1 MARARSRSPPAGP
14 DAPALARSV
23 LGSVFD
29 ALDDGRGHVRLDE
42 LGAVGFNTQPM
53 VAPGDPGL
61 LRDRFVD
68 VVAGLLGR
76 RPDQA
81 PKILDEAVALVARV
95 LRHRHATEAAAVV
108 PTAACAP
115 VSAELEERDA
125 RIAELEAR
133 LEARD
138 AEVADLARARDAAPV
153 PAVEAEVDPTKAR
166 ADRYFRAALRGALE
180 GALGDGART
189 LDTAELLAAGA
200 DSVIISTL
208 DRRATGTVDIATFVE
223 ALTNAT
229 NYQTEDQAEDMLLD
243 YTRVAVRIVENRHKA
258 EERPWSLSDLVCRN

>member
-76 RPDQA
+76 RPG
-81 PKILDEAVALVARV
+81 RT
-95 LRHRHATEAAAVV
+95 R
-108 PTAACAP
+108 
-115 VSAELEERDA
+115 ERNSQ
-125 RIAELEAR
+125 LQR
-133 LEARD
+133 LLSR
-138 AEVADLARARDAAPV
+138 P
-153 PAVEAEVDPTKAR
+153 
-166 ADRYFRAALRGALE
+166 F
-180 GALGDGART
+180 
-189 LDTAELLAAGA
+189 
-200 DSVIISTL
+200 ST
-208 DRRATGTVDIATFVE
+208 RFG
-223 ALTNAT
+223 
-229 NYQTEDQAEDMLLD
+229 
-243 YTRVAVRIVENRHKA
+243 
-258 EERPWSLSDLVCRN
+258 